1 MNQRVVTGIEDV
13 TKRFDVIYTALVD
26 ATQNG
31 LEETAENI
39 LQDSID
45 LTPIDTGNLVESAF
59 VVSNNKRPSAVPI
72 FNNKRKDSGALSAQY
87 SWAVSY
93 FGSLASRFKNPTAYI
108 VYSAYYA
115 NIIHEVNRSYNQG
128 QWKFLQTALQN
139 NSALLTRKVYMNTST
154 ALGRL

>member
-1 MNQRVVTGIEDV
+1 MKQRVVTGIEDV

-26 ATQNG
+26 ATQKG
-31 LEETAENI
+31 LDETADDI

-59 VVSNNKRPSAVPI
+59 VVSNNKRPSAVPT

-93 FGSLASRFKNPTAYI
+93 FGSLAKRFKNPTAYI

-115 NIIHEVNRSYNQG
+115 NIIHEVNRNYNEG